1 MYVDGLNKGSRSVGA
16 KRWSGSC
23 FPRPYI
29 HFGMF
34 EGGVIGAVTNVF
46 GGAGGRAVMVVCDT
60 EASVSMEDDDG
71 GDDEGEALSV
81 DKSANERCKE
91 EGG

>member
-1 MYVDGLNKGSRSVGA
+1 MGACTVYVDGLNKGSRSVGA

-29 HFGMF
+29 HFG
-34 EGGVIGAVTNVF
+34 T
-46 GGAGGRAVMVVCDT
+46 GGRAVMVVCDT

-71 GDDEGEALSV
+71 GDVEGEALSV